1 VEWQIEKQIFFC
13 KEIHTT
19 KPTLKR
25 RKKMIKRIILAL
37 TMMTGLLM
45 AAELPI
51 DEIVK
56 KIDQAEQVE
65 SSFSIGKQII
75 ITSSGKERTLEMESY
90 SKNKNEKQLMIYTAP
105 VRVKGDKI
113 LMLNDGDDIW
123 FYTPKTDRVRH
134 LASHA
139 KKKKVQG
146 SDFSYEDMSG
156 GNIEKDYDY
165 KLLGTEKIAGREC
178 YKLELIPKPSGPH
191 YSKLT
196 LWADT
201 ERFITMRIDYCE
213 DDELLKSLA
222 MSDIQKINERW
233 VAMKMVMENLLEGGE
248 TVMEMTEMQFNIELD
263 DKIFTTTNLK
273 KH

>member
-1 VEWQIEKQIFFC
+1 
-13 KEIHTT
+13 
-19 KPTLKR
+19 
-25 RKKMIKRIILAL
+25 MIKKIILVL
-37 TMMTGLLM
+37 TMMTGLLL
-45 AAELPI
+45 AAELSV

-65 SSFSIGKQII
+65 SSISKVKQII
-75 ITSSGKERTLEMESY
+75 ITSSGKKRTLEMESF
-90 SKNKNEKQLMIYTAP
+90 SKDKNDKQLMIYTAP

-139 KKKKVQG
+139 KKRKVQG

-156 GNIEKDYDY
+156 GNLAEDYNC
-165 KLLGTEKIAGREC
+165 KLLGTEKIADREC
-178 YKLELIPKPSGPH
+178 YKLELSPKPSGPH
-191 YSKLT
+191 YSKLI

-201 ERFITMRIDYCE
+201 ERFITMRIDYYE
-213 DDELLKSLA
+213 DDELSKRLT
-222 MSDIQKINERW
+222 MSDVHNIDDRW
-233 VAMKMVMENLLEGGE
+233 VALKMVMKNLLEGGE
-248 TVMEMTEMQFNIELD
+248 TVMEITEIEFD
-263 DKIFTTTNLK
+263 IEIKDNIFTTNNLK

>member
-1 VEWQIEKQIFFC
+1 
-13 KEIHTT
+13 
-19 KPTLKR
+19 
-25 RKKMIKRIILAL
+25 MIKRIILVL
-37 TMMTGLLM
+37 TMMTGLLL
-45 AAELPI
+45 AEELSI

-56 KIDQAEQVE
+56 KIDKAEQVE

-75 ITSSGKERTLEMESY
+75 TTSTGKKRTLEMESY

-123 FYTPKTDRVRH
+123 FYTPKTDRIRH

-146 SDFSYEDMSG
+146 SDFSYEDMSS
-156 GNIEKDYDY
+156 GNLGKDYNCI
-165 KLLGTEKIAGREC
+165 LQGVEKIADREC
-178 YKLELIPKPSGPH
+178 YKLELSPKPSGPH
-191 YSKLT
+191 YSKLI

-201 ERFITMRIDYCE
+201 DRFITLRIDYYE
-213 DDELLKSLA
+213 DDELLKRLT
-222 MSDIQKINERW
+222 MSDIQKISDRW
-233 VAMKMVMENLLEGGE
+233 VALKMVMKNLQEGGE
-248 TVMEMTEMQFNIELD
+248 TVMEISEMELNIEIA
-263 DKIFTTTNLK
+263 DKIFTTNNLK